1 MKKFEGEKIKLSPGI
16 SEISKRQDGKV
27 QKGRSSRRDEPGQ
40 PNPKFGD
47 CTYPGVACRRS
58 ETRSL
63 SPRARP
69 SSANVR
75 LAQPV
80 EGCGY
85 GHTVSRAESA
95 HLARYQTARADP

>member
-1 MKKFEGEKIKLSPGI
+1 MQLATPGI
-16 SEISKRQDGKV
+16 SETS
-27 QKGRSSRRDEPGQ
+27 GRPRECPGG
-40 PNPKFGD
+40 PVAPSDNGLTESEVRGLHLPRNSVSPVGD
-47 CTYPGVACRRS
+47 
-58 ETRSL
+58 TRLL

-80 EGCGY
+80 EGCGC

-95 HLARYQTARADP
+95 HLARYQTAQADP